1 MPVEPLSENP
11 SLENL
16 RHRAKSLLEDVR
28 AGSPAA
34 LARVREFHPRG
45 EAAAAGLALSGA
57 QLVLARSYGFASWP
71 KLKRHVESIAPYR
84 FDPTVERPAGSAA
97 DAFVRLA
104 CLDYGHWQR
113 SDLPEAKAML
123 ERQPALCA
131 SDLSAAAAA
140 GDVAAA
146 RAMLDADPSRVRR
159 PCGVYG
165 WEPLLYAC
173 YSRLEDAGGRSTL
186 DTARLLLERGA
197 DPNAGFLWQGNV
209 PPFTALT
216 GAFGEGEGG
225 ASYPPHPQRDL
236 LARQLLEA
244 GADPND
250 GQVLYNRHFRRDDD
264 HLVLLFEFGLGRD
277 ARGPWYAKFGERLA
291 SPAQLLVEELW
302 SAARRNFPERVRL
315 LVEHGTDVGGR
326 GLRDGRTPYEA
337 AMLAGNVEV
346 ADFLMAHGATTA
358 VLDPGD
364 AFAAAVVAGRRAEAR
379 ALLDRHPGL
388 LDALGRHGRIQLVHR
403 AVESGR
409 LDGIRL
415 MAELGFELSGTT
427 RHDGAGVYLQ
437 TTPLHNAAWMGNL
450 EMAKLLVELGAD
462 PNARDPNYDAT
473 PLGWAEYNRQ
483 DEVAEYLRSLE
494 IRDPHP
500 DTN

>member
-11 SLENL
+11 SFENL

-45 EAAAAGLALSGA
+45 EAAVAGLALSGA
-57 QLVLARSYGFASWP
+57 QLVVARSYGFSSWP

-84 FDPTVERPAGSAA
+84 FDPTVARPAGSAA

-113 SDLPEAKAML
+113 SDLPKAKAML
-123 ERQPALCA
+123 EREPALCA

-140 GDVAAA
+140 GDVAAS
-146 RAMLDADPSRVRR
+146 RAMLDEDPSSARR
-159 PCGVYG
+159 PCGIYG

-225 ASYPPHPQRDL
+225 ASYPPHPRRDL
-236 LARQLLEA
+236 IARLLLES
-244 GADPND
+244 GTDPND
-250 GQVLYNRHFRRDDD
+250 GQVLYNRHFRRADD
-264 HLVLLFEFGLGRD
+264 HLELLFEFGLGRD
-277 ARGPWYAKFGERLA
+277 ARGPWYARFGERLA

-302 SAARRNFPERVRL
+302 SAARRDFPERVRL
-315 LVEHGTDVGGR
+315 LVAHGADVGGR

-337 AMLAGNVEV
+337 AVLAGNAEI
-346 ADFLMAHGATTA
+346 AKFLLAHGARE
-358 VLDPGD
+358 VPLDPGD
-364 AFAAAVVAGRRAEAR
+364 AFAAAVVAGRREEAL
-379 ALLDRHPGL
+379 ALLKRHPGL
-388 LDALGRHGRIQLVHR
+388 IETLGAHGRIRLLHR
-403 AVESGR
+403 AVEAGR
-409 LDGIRL
+409 LDGVRL
-415 MAELGFELSGTT
+415 MAELEFELSGMT
-427 RHDGAGVYLQ
+427 RHDRAGVYLG

-450 EMAKLLVELGAD
+450 EMAKLLVALGAD
-462 PNARDPNYDAT
+462 PDARDPDHDAT

-483 DEVAEYLRSLE
+483 EEVAAFLRSLE
-494 IRDPHP
+494 NRGPKP
-500 DTN
+500 DTK